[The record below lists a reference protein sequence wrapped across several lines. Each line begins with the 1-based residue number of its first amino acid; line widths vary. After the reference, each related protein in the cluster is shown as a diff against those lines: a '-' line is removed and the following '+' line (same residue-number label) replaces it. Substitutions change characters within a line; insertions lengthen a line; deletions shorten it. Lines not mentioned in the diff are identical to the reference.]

1 MKLYEAPKSRDTHF
15 LGAKDR
21 YPAEPTLCGR
31 KPSVGVL
38 VGAYHQAHSISE
50 RMPFEHV
57 VFYFN
62 NFNLVVIIRIFFGYF
77 QNSASCILSTDS
89 NVYDMKCLIIL
100 QLP

>member
-62 NFNLVVIIRIFFGYF
+62 NFNLVVIIRIFSDISKI
-77 QNSASCILSTDS
+77 QLH
-89 NVYDMKCLIIL
+89 VYSVQIVMFMT
-100 QLP
+100 